1 MTITVQFD
9 KKLEKITGYDSF
21 PSVCSEGLTFLE
33 FLYFLFQSYP
43 KIEALYPSRTIGM
56 TLNNL
61 RPTDFSILHDGDV
74 VKLWVV
80 SEKIH

>member
-9 KKLEKITGYDSF
+9 KKLEEITGYASF
-21 PSVCSEGLTFLE
+21 HSECSEELSFVQ

-43 KIEALYPSRTIGM
+43 KIEQLYPPGTIGM

-61 RPTDFSILHDGDV
+61 RPTDFSILHHGDV
-74 VKLWVV
+74 LKLWVV
-80 SEKIH
+80 KEKIH

>member
-9 KKLEKITGYDSF
+9 KKLEKITGYASF
-21 PSVCSEGLTFLE
+21 HSECSKGLSFVQ

-43 KIEALYPSRTIGM
+43 KIEELYPPGTIAM
-56 TLNNL
+56 TVNNL
-61 RPTDFSILHDGDV
+61 RPNDFSILYDGDV

-80 SEKIH
+80 QEKIH